1 VAQSRILRTADAVRE
16 IVSAAR
22 AAERSI
28 AFVPT
33 MGNLHAGHMSLAALA
48 ATLCDEVLLS
58 IFVNPTQFG
67 PNEDFGAYPRT
78 FDADL
83 AQIEAAGNI
92 AAVFV
97 PEVGEIYPFGPE
109 NAVRVVLP
117 PLAGELCGASRP
129 GHFDGVASVVCRL
142 LNIVMPDVVVLG
154 QKDYQQVVLLQR
166 MVTDLRMPVR
176 VTVGATKREPDGL
189 AMSSRNRYLTT
200 EQREHAPALH
210 RALAAVCDGLR
221 AGRTDHAAL
230 TATAVEQ
237 LRAAGF
243 RPDYVEIRRAA
254 DLAHAQRSDV
264 PADLVVLGAGWLG
277 RARLIDNLLVERGR
291 AAQTRV

>member
-1 VAQSRILRTADAVRE
+1 MAHTRIIRTADKVRE
-16 IVSAAR
+16 LVSAAR

-67 PNEDFGAYPRT
+67 ANEDFGAYPRT
-78 FDADL
+78 FDADV

-92 AAVFV
+92 AGVFV
-97 PEVGEIYPFGPE
+97 PEVGEVYPYGPE

-117 PLAGELCGASRP
+117 PLSRELCGASRP

-142 LNIVMPDVVVLG
+142 LNIVTPDVVVLG
-154 QKDYQQVVLLQR
+154 QKDYQQFVLMQR
-166 MVTDLRMPVR
+166 MVADLRMPVR

-189 AMSSRNRYLTT
+189 AMSSRNRYLTA
-200 EQREHAPALH
+200 EQRERAPALYG
-210 RALAAVCDGLR
+210 ALAAVCGGLR

-243 RPDYVEIRRAA
+243 GPDYVAIRRAA
-254 DLAHAQRSDV
+254 DLARAQCSDV
-264 PADLVVLGAGWLG
+264 PADLVVLGAGTLG
-277 RARLIDNLLVERGR
+277 RARLIDNL
-291 AAQTRV
+291 RV